1 MSEVSLECREKS
13 LDLLNSLTTPHG
25 FIASSENRHNY
36 YRVWS
41 RDGVI
46 TGLAGLLS
54 DQEDLLKAFQKT
66 LETLRSFQDE
76 TGRIPSNVSL
86 DQKKVSY
93 GTNVGRVDATL
104 WYIIGYTELVLRG
117 KINLDK
123 DLERSLKKAVF
134 YLSCLELNGKGL
146 LYIPEGGDWADEY
159 INHGYVLYDQLL
171 YYVALKNNA
180 LVFKEESTNQKAEN
194 LKRVI
199 ETNYFPKPDSDE
211 NYIFNQALYNKYF
224 PLYSYPAPLVFFN
237 ASTFNFRIDTLAIS
251 IIILLEFLD
260 EKHRKDLIELIRKIA
275 GPNSV
280 SPAFHPVIN
289 ENDPDWHRLKNNY
302 LFEFRN
308 KPYEYHNGGLWPLV
322 HGFYLSGTEDKE
334 LLKQF
339 ALALKKENYIF
350 PEFFHG
356 KTGKGLGV
364 QNSAFTASSYLIAYE
379 GVINNNKLFK
389 YDFNR

>member
-1 MSEVSLECREKS
+1 MPEVSSECREKS
-13 LDLLNSLTTPHG
+13 LDLLKSLITPHG
-25 FIASSENRHNY
+25 FIASLESRHNY

-46 TGLAGLLS
+46 TGLAGLLTGE
-54 DQEDLLKAFQKT
+54 EDLLNAFRQT
-66 LETLRSFQDE
+66 LGTLRLFQDE

-104 WYIIGYTELVLRG
+104 WYIIGCTELILRG
-117 KINLDK
+117 KINLDE
-123 DLERSLKKAVF
+123 DLEQSLRKAVF

-146 LYIPEGGDWADEY
+146 LYVPEGGDWADEY

-171 YYVALKNNA
+171 YYVALQNTA
-180 LVFKEESTNQKAEN
+180 RVFEDESGNQKADK
-194 LKRVI
+194 LKQII
-199 ETNYFPKPDSDE
+199 ETNYFPKTGPE
-211 NYIFNQALYNKYF
+211 EKYIFNRTLYDKYALS
-224 PLYSYPAPLVFFN
+224 YSYPAPLAFFN
-237 ASTFNFRIDTLAIS
+237 ASTFSFRIDTLAIS

-260 EKHRKDLIELIRKIA
+260 EKHRTDLAELIRKIA

-280 SPAFHPVIN
+280 TPAFYPVID
-289 ENDPDWHRLKNNY
+289 ENDPDWPRLKNNY

-308 KPYEYHNGGLWPLV
+308 KPHEYHNGGLWPLV
-322 HGFYLSGTEDKE
+322 HGFYLSATGDAT

-339 ALALKKENYIF
+339 AQALQKEDYIF

-356 KTGKGLGV
+356 KTGKSLGV
-364 QNSAFTASSYLIAYE
+364 QHSAFTASSYLIAYE